1 MNSLSMATVTRATGF
16 TLIAVGIAAYVA
28 SGAASLT
35 ALLPAA
41 LGLVILVLGLLA
53 GREALRRHAIHG
65 ALAVAVLGALGAVP
79 RALAAGDVLTGG
91 DVERP
96 LAAIASLLTVIVCA
110 VYVALGVRSF
120 IAARRTA

>member
-1 MNSLSMATVTRATGF
+1 MSSLPMTTVTRATGF
-16 TLIAVGIAAYVA
+16 VLIAVGIAAYVG

-35 ALLPAA
+35 ALLPAG

-53 GREALRRHAIHG
+53 SRETLRRHAIHG
-65 ALAVAVLGALGAVP
+65 ALAVALLGALGAIP
-79 RALAAGDVLTGG
+79 RALPAGEVLTGG

-96 LAAIASLLTVIVCA
+96 LAAIASLLTVLVCA
-110 VYVALGVRSF
+110 VFIALGVRSF